1 MTFTALFSAAAFV
14 WGKSL
19 SNTASKALRVLT
31 VIVAVSLMSV
41 PLLSQSSQGTIQ
53 GAIFDQ
59 TRGAIPGATVTVTD
73 VARGVT
79 RTLTT
84 DSVGAYVATNLTP
97 GTYTV
102 RGEAKGFQNI
112 ERTGVLVEV
121 GQNIRVDLTLQP
133 GAQTQTVTVTGEV
146 PEIDTTDSTLGGTL
160 SNSQIVALPLNGR
173 NFLHLLDLR
182 PGIYFFV
189 GGSAPAGASTSTNG
203 SRFGTDLLTVEGV
216 PSFANTGGALGLNAM
231 YHVGDSQSL
240 VPIDS
245 IQEFNT
251 EQNAKAEYGWRAGSV
266 INMGIKSG
274 TNAFHGSAYAFGRD
288 ASATD
293 AGNYFSTPGQPVV
306 TPATV
311 KQFGATAGGP
321 ILKDKLFFF
330 VAYEGLR
337 TTLTNPVVDTI
348 PASASVGDPR
358 LSFVDACN
366 VLNPTHLANSDPAN
380 PISALSAQLAGLNTA
395 TCTVSPASSTFEN
408 LFPFSATGLFQPS
421 LVTLGPLDNGL
432 IKGDYAV
439 SQHHHV
445 SGFFYRS
452 QAYQVGNS
460 DNGQI
465 SPRWEGNIPSTVEMF
480 TGSWTW
486 TPNSN
491 WVNDVRAGL
500 DYLSARDLTADR
512 NMFTQPAWPAGY
524 GFNSGVT
531 QAASP
536 LYGGLPQI
544 IINSVTGFLG
554 SGRTGSV
561 RGPDGEA
568 SFIDNVSYLR
578 GKHSF
583 KFGFQFMD
591 LIYDNNSYRYNSGQ
605 VKFNNVQDF
614 LSGNVHKWQLQIG
627 NADVNMRAHWFSGFF
642 QDDYRLSTR
651 VTLNLGLRWEYQGP
665 PVERGNYES
674 TFNPNLAWPV
684 QQVGGKGMPAM
695 YKPYYKAFSPRVGVA
710 WDVRG
715 NGRTVVRAAA
725 SVLRDPQLIGD
736 YVGFS
741 PFGANVPDV
750 GINTSGTP
758 LNDHTPETLAVSG
771 SGGINWTGSTLEP
784 NATQSVFPVGQ
795 PITVQTPNGTIVSGL
810 TGTTCLSPNDNV
822 LSGVKPPACTTQAV
836 NPKFVQPYL
845 VAWNL
850 DVQRAIT
857 NNLTVDVAYVGTHAG
872 NQDNFIDVNQPPI
885 GAGYNTPFTAA
896 QASAAFPKDPTTAAA
911 AVGLSSN
918 QFCLA
923 GGPCGIS
930 NPGAEVGSGVVC
942 TACPYGTKY
951 PFLTN
956 ISQMVNNAYSNYNA
970 LQMTVGERASHG
982 LAFLASYTYSH
993 SLDIGSS
1000 HGGAPQIDSFNP
1012 RLNYGTS
1019 DFDITHHFS
1028 FAPDYN
1034 IPGIKSPGQML
1045 QGWTVSGILSLSSGQ
1060 PWFPNDLT
1068 NDILGTNEINGLGLG
1083 VQTWNYS
1090 GTRSAFTAGP
1100 TPIPCYV
1107 NGDNGN
1113 SPLGGCVNYST
1124 NPTLTTPQATQAW
1137 SSCVS
1142 AATAAYPGNT
1152 QLQGLAL
1159 ASLNNIGCYIT
1170 TKGGILLP
1178 PAYGTVGNASRNIF
1192 RAPGYFNVD
1201 FSIAKD
1207 WKFKERFGAQFRV
1220 EFFNVFNHANFQTPG
1235 STGSPVDLG
1244 SGTGGLFGCAC
1255 ATPDV
1260 AGGDPVLG
1268 GGGPRHIQFGLKLNW

>member
-1 MTFTALFSAAAFV
+1 MRFSPFFPSPSEA
-14 WGKSL
+14 
-19 SNTASKALRVLT
+19 TRSKLGS
-31 VIVAVSLMSV
+31 AVSLLAA
-41 PLLSQSSQGTIQ
+41 LLAVFLISLPVRSQTSQGTIQ

-84 DSVGAYVATNLTP
+84 DSVGAYIATNLTP

-102 RGEAKGFQNI
+102 RGEAKGFQNV
-112 ERTGVLVEV
+112 ERAGVLVEV

-133 GAQTQTVTVTGEV
+133 GAQSQTVTVTGEV

-160 SNSQIVALPLNGR
+160 SNAQIVALPLNGR

-203 SRFGTDLLTVEGV
+203 TRFGTDLLTVEGV

-311 KQFGATAGGP
+311 KQFGATLGGR
-321 ILKDKLFFF
+321 IVKDKLFFF

-348 PASASVGDPR
+348 PASASVGDPK

-366 VLNPTHLANSDPAN
+366 ALNPTHLANSDPAN
-380 PISALSAQLAGLNTA
+380 PISALSAKLAGLNTA

-408 LFPFSATGLFQPS
+408 LFPFSATGHFQPS

-432 IKGDYAV
+432 FKGDYAI

-445 SGFFYRS
+445 SGLFYRS

-465 SPRWEGNIPSTVEMF
+465 LPQWEGNIPSTVEMF

-524 GFNSGVT
+524 GFNNGVT

-583 KFGFQFMD
+583 KFGFQYMD

-605 VKFNNVQDF
+605 VKFNNVEDF

-627 NADVNMRAHWFSGFF
+627 NADVNMRANWFSGFF
-642 QDDYRLSTR
+642 QDDYRASTR

-684 QQVGGKGMPAM
+684 QQVGGKGMPPM
-695 YKPYYKAFSPRVGVA
+695 YNPYYKAFSPRLGVA

-725 SVLRDPQLIGD
+725 SLLRDPQLIGD

-758 LNDHTPETLAVSG
+758 LNDHTPETLAVRC
-771 SGGINWTGSTLEP
+771 SGGTNCNINWTGSTLEP
-784 NATQSVFPVGQ
+784 NATASVFPVGQ
-795 PITVQTPNGTIVSGL
+795 PISVQTPNGTIVSGL

-822 LSGVKPPACTTQAV
+822 LSGVTPPACTTQAV
-836 NPKFVQPYL
+836 DPKFVQPYFA
-845 VAWNL
+845 AWNF
-850 DVQRAIT
+850 DVERAIT
-857 NNLTVDVAYVGTHAG
+857 NNLTVDIAYVGTHAG
-872 NQDNFIDVNQPPI
+872 NQDNFIDINQPPI
-885 GAGYNTPFTAA
+885 GAGYTAA
-896 QASAAFPKDPTTAAA
+896 VISNCLSSASVAAFYSQSAGFCVADP
-911 AVGLSSN
+911 
-918 QFCLA
+918 A
-923 GGPCGIS
+923 G
-930 NPGAEVGSGVVC
+930 EVGSGSIC

-956 ISQMVNNAYSNYNA
+956 ISQLVNNAFSNYNA
-970 LQMTVGERASHG
+970 LQMTVGERPMHG

-1000 HGGAPQIDSFNP
+1000 HGGAPQIDAYNP

-1028 FAPDYN
+1028 FSPTYD

-1045 QGWTVSGILSLSSGQ
+1045 QGWTLSGILSLSSGQ

-1068 NDILGTNEINGLGLG
+1068 NDILGTNEISGLGLG
-1083 VQTWNYS
+1083 IQTWNYS
-1090 GTRSAFTAGP
+1090 GPRSAFKAGP

-1107 NGDNGN
+1107 NTDNGN
-1113 SPLGGCVNYST
+1113 SPLGGCTSYT
-1124 NPTLTTPQATQAW
+1124 DPQGVQAW
-1137 SSCVS
+1137 SRCVT
-1142 AATAAYPGNT
+1142 AATAPYAGNT

-1170 TKGGILLP
+1170 TKGGILVP
-1178 PAYGTVGNASRNIF
+1178 PAFGTVGNASRNIF

-1201 FSIAKD
+1201 FSVSKD

-1235 STGSPVDLG
+1235 STGPDLG
-1244 SGTGGLFGCAC
+1244 AGTTGLFGCAC